1 MQPAEPQT
9 STTPSTDVQTS
20 DAYVATPRS
29 DEPTE
34 ESSKSPSWW
43 DRIMRRPGKD
53 PEADSESGDG
63 STADAASKP
72 LSVTQEELDKRVQ
85 AEADRREYKRQ
96 LDARAAAKKALRD
109 KDPFA
114 YADLERQEEQAS
126 TANGQLGNLVT
137 GIGQHYD
144 RASIDP
150 VVMSLPE
157 EERQRILNM
166 EGVGA
171 GLDGRKKLVTESLK
185 ALEKHWKAEGA
196 KDAETKLRRNSAFRK
211 QIFSEFRGGIVEPEL
226 LPGSASSAADETVS
240 ALLRSRYGIG
250 SR

>member
-9 STTPSTDVQTS
+9 PTTPSADVQAS
-20 DAYVATPRS
+20 DAQTPSSSS
-29 DEPTE
+29 DERSEGSSPGWWSRLFNRSPAAESINGREDPNGSADSASKTLSLTE
-34 ESSKSPSWW
+34 E
-43 DRIMRRPGKD
+43 
-53 PEADSESGDG
+53 
-63 STADAASKP
+63 
-72 LSVTQEELDKRVQ
+72 ELARRVQ
-85 AEADRREYKRQ
+85 AETDRREAKRAQ
-96 LDARAAAKKALRD
+96 EQKVAERKRLRD
-109 KDPFA
+109 EDPWA
-114 YADLERQEEQAS
+114 YVQQERQEEEAGH
-126 TANGQLGNLVT
+126 ANNQLGNLVT

-196 KDAETKLRRNSAFRK
+196 KDAETKLRRSSAFRK